1 MTSLDLAGLILVAAR
16 TLDLDQRAVLELAD
30 LEAAETAVA
39 EARSCRGPE
48 EAAAQ
53 LLYGLVRL
61 RVFGPRSAEVALVAA
76 LQVLALNGRDP
87 GDLGPAEE
95 ARELLAGIP
104 TDHVGTAQL
113 VAWLGGR
120 TGQAGAHRK
129 GRLPW
134 RQARDRT
141 EGTMF
146 GRFTEQARGAVALA
160 QEEARELGHKSI
172 GTEHLLL
179 GLLRERDG
187 IAARVLVE
195 RGITLQR
202 ARAEVERIVGSG
214 AGTRQGHIPFT
225 PRAKKVLD
233 LSLRE
238 AKRLHHDHIGTEH
251 ILLGLLREGEGVAA
265 KVLVDAGANLGDV
278 RESVT
283 RLLQFTTGPL
293 GARGLTREQVMG
305 EIAALFDEV
314 ERLRAEV
321 TRLRALLLR
330 HGIEPDGG
338 ASRSA

>member
-1 MTSLDLAGLILVAAR
+1 MTSLDLPGLILVAAR
-16 TLDLDQRAVLELAD
+16 TLDLDQREVLELAD
-30 LEAAETAVA
+30 LDAAETVVA

-87 GDLGPAEE
+87 GDLGPAAEV
-95 ARELLAGIP
+95 RGLLAGIP
-104 TDHVGTAQL
+104 TGHVGTAQL

-120 TGQAGAHRK
+120 TGQAAGHGK

-134 RQARDRT
+134 RQARDRA
-141 EGTMF
+141 EGTIF
-146 GRFTEQARGAVALA
+146 ERFTQGAGTAVTLA
-160 QEEARELGHKSI
+160 QDEARQLGHQWI

-187 IAARVLVE
+187 VAARVLVE

-202 ARAEVERIVGSG
+202 ARAEVERIAG
-214 AGTRQGHIPFT
+214 ARAGERQGQIPYA
-225 PRAKKVLD
+225 PRAKKVLE

-238 AKRLHHDHIGTEH
+238 AERLHHDRIGTEH

-265 KVLVDAGANLGDV
+265 KVLVDAGINLGDL
-278 RESVT
+278 RDGVT
-283 RLLQFTTGPL
+283 RLLRFTTGPMA
-293 GARGLTREQVMG
+293 GRGVAREQLIG
-305 EIAALFDEV
+305 EITALFDRV
-314 ERLRAEV
+314 EHLRAEI
-321 TRLRALLLR
+321 TRLRSLLLQ

>member
-1 MTSLDLAGLILVAAR
+1 MTSLDLPGLILVAAR

-30 LEAAETAVA
+30 LDAAENVVA
-39 EARSCRGPE
+39 EARSCREPE

-87 GDLGPAEE
+87 GDLGPAE
-95 ARELLAGIP
+95 AVRELLAGIP
-104 TDHVGTAQL
+104 SGHVGTAHL
-113 VAWLGGR
+113 VAWLGGHTR
-120 TGQAGAHRK
+120 QAAAHRK

-134 RQARDRT
+134 RLARDRG

-146 GRFTEQARGAVALA
+146 ERFTERARTVVTLA
-160 QEEARELGHKSI
+160 QDSARDLGHQCI

-187 IAARVLVE
+187 VAARVLVE
-195 RGITLQR
+195 HGITQQR
-202 ARAEVERIVGSG
+202 ARAEVERIVGR
-214 AGTRQGHIPFT
+214 GTSARRGHIPFT
-225 PRAKKVLD
+225 PRSKKVLE

-238 AKRLHHDHIGTEH
+238 AKRLHHDHTGTEH

-265 KVLVDAGANLGDV
+265 KVLVDAGINLGDV
-278 RESVT
+278 RESIA
-283 RLLQFTTGPL
+283 RLLHFTTGP
-293 GARGLTREQVMG
+293 AKEQVMG
-305 EIAALFDEV
+305 EIAALFDRV
-314 ERLRAEV
+314 EHLRAEV
-321 TRLRALLLR
+321 TRLRTLLLQ